1 VSRYLADRLLQ
12 SFIVLVVMSF
22 VIFWLMGLMPGDPID
37 LMISADPKLTPDD
50 AIRLRE
56 LHGLDRPISERYVNW
71 LGSAINGD
79 LGFSRLHAKPVLT
92 ILWPALGNTVLLLGI
107 SFIVSVLLALPA
119 GIYAAIKQYSAP
131 DYLINLAA
139 FAGISIPSFWLALL
153 LITLFSVILGVLPA
167 SGTENIGGLTGF
179 WDTAKFLV
187 LPIATLTIASIGSHT
202 RFVRAAVIETMRQDY
217 IRTARA
223 KGASEV
229 RVILHH
235 VLRNALIPVVTI
247 IALDF
252 GYLFSGALIVET
264 IFAYPGMGKLIF
276 DAIMGNDFNLAMI
289 AFLFATILTLL
300 GNLLADIAY
309 GWLDPRIS
317 YGESNESSGA

>member
-1 VSRYLADRLLQ
+1 MARYLLDRILQ
-12 SFIVLVVMSF
+12 SLIVLALMSF
-22 VIFWLMGLMPGDPID
+22 VIYWLMGLMPGDPID
-37 LMISADPKLTPDD
+37 LMISADPKLTPND

-56 LHGLDRPISERYVNW
+56 LYGLDRPISERYINW
-71 LGSAINGD
+71 LGAAFSGD
-79 LGFSRLHAKPVLT
+79 FGFSRLHAKPVLEV
-92 ILWPALGNTVLLLGI
+92 LWPALSNTVVLLGI
-107 SFIVSVLLALPA
+107 SFILSLLLALPA
-119 GIYAAIKQYSAP
+119 GIYAAIRQYSGT

-167 SGTENIGGLTGF
+167 SGTETIGASALAGF
-179 WDTAKFLV
+179 WDKAKFLV
-187 LPIATLTIASIGSHT
+187 LPIATLTITSIGSHT
-202 RFVRAAVIETMRQDY
+202 RFVRAAMIESMRQDY

-223 KGASEV
+223 KGASET
-229 RVILHH
+229 RVILRHAF
-235 VLRNALIPVVTI
+235 RNALIPVVTI

-252 GYLFSGALIVET
+252 GFLFSGALIVET

-300 GNLLADIAY
+300 GNLIADVAY

-317 YGESNESSGA
+317 FRDNLK

>member
-1 VSRYLADRLLQ
+1 MSRYLADRLLQ

-50 AIRLRE
+50 AIRLRK

-79 LGFSRLHAKPVLT
+79 LGFSRLHVKPVLT
-92 ILWPALGNTVLLLGI
+92 VLWPALGNTVLLLGI

-119 GIYAAIKQYSAP
+119 GIYSAIKQYSAP

-153 LITLFSVILGVLPA
+153 LITLFSVILGILPA

-202 RFVRAAVIETMRQDY
+202 RFVRAAVVETMRQDY

>member
-1 VSRYLADRLLQ
+1 MSRYLADRLLQ

-92 ILWPALGNTVLLLGI
+92 VLWPALGNTVLLLGI

-187 LPIATLTIASIGSHT
+187 LPIATLTIASIGSHPLCPGCRDRNHAPGLYPDSACQGCQRGSGDPASRAPQRPDT
-202 RFVRAAVIETMRQDY
+202 SRHDHCLGLRLFVFRRAY
-217 IRTARA
+217 C
-223 KGASEV
+223 
-229 RVILHH
+229 
-235 VLRNALIPVVTI
+235 
-247 IALDF
+247 
-252 GYLFSGALIVET
+252 
-264 IFAYPGMGKLIF
+264 
-276 DAIMGNDFNLAMI
+276 
-289 AFLFATILTLL
+289 
-300 GNLLADIAY
+300 
-309 GWLDPRIS
+309 
-317 YGESNESSGA
+317 